1 MGLYKQTTRGMSS
14 NSTRM
19 IPNEDQEH
27 TDDHDHDDHHH
38 PTTMTTVLGGDNSIT
53 PKMNMDEDADE
64 VTRKVAPSMVL
75 PSFQPM
81 MSTTTTSMLATT
93 TAGPSSMPMLIPTHR
108 STPKPSSTSTV
119 TAAVS
124 TAVSAAVPVP
134 PFVWELSSVPLLPHF
149 HPVEQTAV
157 FVPHMAATPTVVSA
171 RISAILR
178 ELAVEAV
185 YDTTKAKIKCTTLE
199 DQIEFRLRL
208 YQGRAPA
215 YRHGIIVELQ
225 RRFGTSLAFHAITQA
240 ILAAAQGKTSKT
252 TTSPSATST
261 RNRIHQQNILPPAPV
276 LVAEEEENE
285 DEDSTAKDE
294 EGARMTLQ
302 QNAESS
308 FAMVSKML
316 HLPGFDSQYLALQIL
331 SSSVDAEKISSSM
344 ARTVATK
351 LLRSFSS
358 SSFDEEE
365 EEETDQEQDEGTA
378 VGRKVFRYIVTKDQ
392 GTTANHKT
400 MSPDRRILRNM
411 CLNILAT
418 ALRATA
424 YGESPTTLPRPP
436 ASLRCVLLDD
446 VRNAPHH
453 PNTAVLAARCL
464 EHMLRRHDPEEEQ
477 DQEAIVAAFEIAR
490 QVGEARNT
498 TLARQVETC
507 MMLLLMVRRP

>member
-1 MGLYKQTTRGMSS
+1 
-14 NSTRM
+14 M
-19 IPNEDQEH
+19 IPDEDQEH
-27 TDDHDHDDHHH
+27 TDDHDHDDHH
-38 PTTMTTVLGGDNSIT
+38 PTTTTTVLGGDNSIT

-93 TAGPSSMPMLIPTHR
+93 TTGPSSMPMLIPTHR

-119 TAAVS
+119 T
-124 TAVSAAVPVP
+124 TAVVPVP

-240 ILAAAQGKTSKT
+240 ILAAAQGKTSKSKT
-252 TTSPSATST
+252 TTSRPSATST
-261 RNRIHQQNILPPAPV
+261 SNLIHQQNILPPAPV

-331 SSSVDAEKISSSM
+331 SSSVDAEKLSPSM
-344 ARTVATK
+344 ARAVATK

-358 SSFDEEE
+358 SSFEEE
-365 EEETDQEQDEGTA
+365 EEETDQEQDEGTT

-392 GTTANHKT
+392 GTTENHKT

-477 DQEAIVAAFEIAR
+477 DKEDDQEAIVAAFEIAR
-490 QVGEARNT
+490 KVGEARNT

-507 MMLLLMVRRP
+507 MLLLMVRRP

>member
-1 MGLYKQTTRGMSS
+1 
-14 NSTRM
+14 
-19 IPNEDQEH
+19 
-27 TDDHDHDDHHH
+27 
-38 PTTMTTVLGGDNSIT
+38 
-53 PKMNMDEDADE
+53 
-64 VTRKVAPSMVL
+64 
-75 PSFQPM
+75 
-81 MSTTTTSMLATT
+81 
-93 TAGPSSMPMLIPTHR
+93 MPMLIPTHR
-108 STPKPSSTSTV
+108 STPKPSSTSSTV

-124 TAVSAAVPVP
+124 AAAAVPVP

-240 ILAAAQGKTSKT
+240 ILAAAQGKPSKS
-252 TTSPSATST
+252 TTSRPSATST
-261 RNRIHQQNILPPAPV
+261 SNLIHQQNILPPAPV
-276 LVAEEEENE
+276 LVAEEENEDE

-331 SSSVDAEKISSSM
+331 SSSVDAEKLSSSM

-358 SSFDEEE
+358 SSFEE
-365 EEETDQEQDEGTA
+365 EEETDQEQDEGTT
-378 VGRKVFRYIVTKDQ
+378 VGRKVFRYIVTKD
-392 GTTANHKT
+392 
-400 MSPDRRILRNM
+400 
-411 CLNILAT
+411 
-418 ALRATA
+418 
-424 YGESPTTLPRPP
+424 
-436 ASLRCVLLDD
+436 
-446 VRNAPHH
+446 
-453 PNTAVLAARCL
+453 
-464 EHMLRRHDPEEEQ
+464 
-477 DQEAIVAAFEIAR
+477 
-490 QVGEARNT
+490 
-498 TLARQVETC
+498 
-507 MMLLLMVRRP
+507 

>member
-1 MGLYKQTTRGMSS
+1 
-14 NSTRM
+14 M
-19 IPNEDQEH
+19 IPDEDQ
-27 TDDHDHDDHHH
+27 DHDDHH
-38 PTTMTTVLGGDNSIT
+38 PMTTTVLGGDNSIT

-93 TAGPSSMPMLIPTHR
+93 TGPSSMPMLIPTHR
-108 STPKPSSTSTV
+108 STPKPSTSTVTV

-124 TAVSAAVPVP
+124 AAAAVPVP

-240 ILAAAQGKTSKT
+240 ILAAAQGKSSKIKT

-261 RNRIHQQNILPPAPV
+261 SNLIHQENILPPAPV
-276 LVAEEEENE
+276 LVAEEENE
-285 DEDSTAKDE
+285 DEDSKANDE
-294 EGARMTLQ
+294 EGARMTMQ

-308 FAMVSKML
+308 LAMVSKML

-331 SSSVDAEKISSSM
+331 SSSVDAEKLSSSM

-358 SSFDEEE
+358 SFFDEEE
-365 EEETDQEQDEGTA
+365 EKTDQEQDEGTA

-392 GTTANHKT
+392 GTTENNKT
-400 MSPDRRILRNM
+400 MSPDRKILRNM

-424 YGESPTTLPRPP
+424 YGDSPTTLPRPP

-464 EHMLRRHDPEEEQ
+464 EHILRRHDPEEEE
-477 DQEAIVAAFEIAR
+477 DKDAIIAAFEIAR
-490 QVGEARNT
+490 KVGEARNT

-507 MMLLLMVRRP
+507 MMLLMVRRP

>member
-1 MGLYKQTTRGMSS
+1 
-14 NSTRM
+14 M
-19 IPNEDQEH
+19 IPDEDQ
-27 TDDHDHDDHHH
+27 DHDDHH
-38 PTTMTTVLGGDNSIT
+38 PMTTTVLGGDNSIT

-93 TAGPSSMPMLIPTHR
+93 TGPSSMPMLIPTHR
-108 STPKPSSTSTV
+108 STPKPSTSTVTV

-124 TAVSAAVPVP
+124 AAAAVPVP

-240 ILAAAQGKTSKT
+240 ILAAAQGKSSKIKT

-261 RNRIHQQNILPPAPV
+261 SNLIHQENILPPAPV
-276 LVAEEEENE
+276 LVAEEENE
-285 DEDSTAKDE
+285 DEDSKANDE
-294 EGARMTLQ
+294 EGARMTMQ

-308 FAMVSKML
+308 LAMVSKML

-331 SSSVDAEKISSSM
+331 SSSVDAEKLSSSM

-358 SSFDEEE
+358 SFFDEEE
-365 EEETDQEQDEGTA
+365 EKETDQEQDEGTA

-392 GTTANHKT
+392 GTTENNKT
-400 MSPDRRILRNM
+400 MSPDRKILRNM

-424 YGESPTTLPRPP
+424 YGDSPTTLPRPP

-464 EHMLRRHDPEEEQ
+464 EHILRRHDPEEEQ
-477 DQEAIVAAFEIAR
+477 DKDAIIAAFEIAR
-490 QVGEARNT
+490 KVGEARNT

-507 MMLLLMVRRP
+507 MMLLMVRRP

>member
-1 MGLYKQTTRGMSS
+1 MG
-14 NSTRM
+14 
-19 IPNEDQEH
+19 
-27 TDDHDHDDHHH
+27 
-38 PTTMTTVLGGDNSIT
+38 
-53 PKMNMDEDADE
+53 
-64 VTRKVAPSMVL
+64 
-75 PSFQPM
+75 
-81 MSTTTTSMLATT
+81 
-93 TAGPSSMPMLIPTHR
+93 
-108 STPKPSSTSTV
+108 
-119 TAAVS
+119 
-124 TAVSAAVPVP
+124 
-134 PFVWELSSVPLLPHF
+134 
-149 HPVEQTAV
+149 
-157 FVPHMAATPTVVSA
+157 
-171 RISAILR
+171 
-178 ELAVEAV
+178 
-185 YDTTKAKIKCTTLE
+185 
-199 DQIEFRLRL
+199 FRLRL

-252 TTSPSATST
+252 TTSRPSATST
-261 RNRIHQQNILPPAPV
+261 SNLIHQQNILPPAPV
-276 LVAEEEENE
+276 LVTEEENE

-316 HLPGFDSQYLALQIL
+316 HLPGFDSQYMALQIL
-331 SSSVDAEKISSSM
+331 SSSVDAEKLSPSM

-358 SSFDEEE
+358 SSFEE
-365 EEETDQEQDEGTA
+365 EEETAQEQDEGTA
-378 VGRKVFRYIVTKDQ
+378 VGRKVFRHIVTKDQ
-392 GTTANHKT
+392 GTTENHKT

-464 EHMLRRHDPEEEQ
+464 EHMLRRHDLEEEQ
-477 DQEAIVAAFEIAR
+477 DKEDDQEAIVAAFEIAR
-490 QVGEARNT
+490 QFGEARNT

-507 MMLLLMVRRP
+507 MLLLMVRRP

>member
-1 MGLYKQTTRGMSS
+1 
-14 NSTRM
+14 
-19 IPNEDQEH
+19 
-27 TDDHDHDDHHH
+27 
-38 PTTMTTVLGGDNSIT
+38 
-53 PKMNMDEDADE
+53 
-64 VTRKVAPSMVL
+64 
-75 PSFQPM
+75 
-81 MSTTTTSMLATT
+81 
-93 TAGPSSMPMLIPTHR
+93 
-108 STPKPSSTSTV
+108 
-119 TAAVS
+119 
-124 TAVSAAVPVP
+124 
-134 PFVWELSSVPLLPHF
+134 
-149 HPVEQTAV
+149 
-157 FVPHMAATPTVVSA
+157 
-171 RISAILR
+171 
-178 ELAVEAV
+178 
-185 YDTTKAKIKCTTLE
+185 
-199 DQIEFRLRL
+199 
-208 YQGRAPA
+208 
-215 YRHGIIVELQ
+215 
-225 RRFGTSLAFHAITQA
+225 
-240 ILAAAQGKTSKT
+240 
-252 TTSPSATST
+252 
-261 RNRIHQQNILPPAPV
+261 
-276 LVAEEEENE
+276 
-285 DEDSTAKDE
+285 
-294 EGARMTLQ
+294 
-302 QNAESS
+302 
-308 FAMVSKML
+308 
-316 HLPGFDSQYLALQIL
+316 
-331 SSSVDAEKISSSM
+331 M

-358 SSFDEEE
+358 SSFEE
-365 EEETDQEQDEGTA
+365 EEETDQEQDDGTA